1 MKKSAFYKKEN
12 HQSNNKDNETKKEV
26 SFADSESSFKNKER
40 KLKSKKI
47 TKKEEEEIEVI
58 MEIKE
63 ENSDEENT
71 LRDKRYLIGDMSS
84 HSSEE
89 DLNYEIEEK
98 LDLKGTIQKAKIHS
112 NAKKILNSPEIFDI
126 NNPIVFCSDCYL
138 PVETKG
144 YVEKYNY
151 WISPKELYKCGY
163 GLYLFF
169 VFQWYL
175 IINLL
180 ALIIICSI
188 PYMIFSKKYADKLYD
203 YCTEFYNEDK
213 NNLNGFETNNE
224 NCTYFIKNNKNSQY
238 NSFDWMNKY
247 SGEVMLFYIN
257 ILEEFATKKQI
268 DDIVLNFNLISFIT
282 LFILFIVNLLF
293 VSITSIL
300 VTEIDFTNISVSD
313 YACMVSEIPKNLNA
327 KAIESYLKYK
337 DSRPI
342 HEINLT
348 YKLSEIEK
356 LKKRYLYL
364 NSIENK
370 RESQIEQYY
379 NEGILCFKKKK
390 EYSALYKEKNEIIK
404 TIEKLENDYSIDNF
418 NGVAFLTFN
427 YIKDAKKYAKVY
439 PNSFIIR
446 CLKNSKRRFLYCCCS
461 CCLSEKYKNN
471 LKKKFK
477 LVVHLSPE
485 PEDIIFEHLEYTFP
499 KRVLRTIILFFF
511 SLLLTGISFGIVVLL
526 NYYQYKQEKKM
537 KNKYIIKYVLSF
549 LIAIVVSSINKLI
562 RLLFTKF
569 SDYEKPWTY
578 TNKYLFTSIKLT
590 LLSFTN
596 SAIVPLVSNGIQFG
610 WEKHHML
617 VNNMFV
623 MFLCD
628 SILSPLI
635 SITCF
640 DLLINKLNLWFFIT
654 RKYKNEVVELPIS
667 QRELNRYFESPDMQI
682 SNQYSNLAKI
692 ILMTFFYVPIFPI
705 GPIIAFIG
713 VVLNYFVEKYKC
725 LFIYKRPE
733 KLNEEITFFY
743 VDFFVMAFF
752 AWAVGNYIFF
762 AGTHSSN
769 FYELFI
775 IIFYGVLIIIPYNG
789 FIRNLDILK
798 VSKSQNKLSYEDA
811 YFNFN
816 VDYQRL
822 NPKTQIEGA
831 KNFIDRIVK
840 NDLITKEIG
849 EEIKNKLTPKTLKS
863 LYFLTRQTSDF
874 KSDFI
879 RSNCLVG
886 LEHLIGDHSDRS
898 MINENK
904 EVMKNIMTV
913 GTFFNNLGV
922 VMNDKGNKL
931 SIDSNFLFN
940 NNNLNNI
947 HPSFSKVY
955 TQMARTK
962 IERTYS
968 NKISQPKKK
977 NKENQNHNIIN
988 SEIDENLSEEN
999 I

>member
-1 MKKSAFYKKEN
+1 M
-12 HQSNNKDNETKKEV
+12 
-26 SFADSESSFKNKER
+26 
-40 KLKSKKI
+40 
-47 TKKEEEEIEVI
+47 
-58 MEIKE
+58 
-63 ENSDEENT
+63 
-71 LRDKRYLIGDMSS
+71 
-84 HSSEE
+84 
-89 DLNYEIEEK
+89 
-98 LDLKGTIQKAKIHS
+98 
-112 NAKKILNSPEIFDI
+112 
-126 NNPIVFCSDCYL
+126 
-138 PVETKG
+138 
-144 YVEKYNY
+144 
-151 WISPKELYKCGY
+151 
-163 GLYLFF
+163 
-169 VFQWYL
+169 
-175 IINLL
+175 
-180 ALIIICSI
+180 
-188 PYMIFSKKYADKLYD
+188 
-203 YCTEFYNEDK
+203 
-213 NNLNGFETNNE
+213 
-224 NCTYFIKNNKNSQY
+224 
-238 NSFDWMNKY
+238 
-247 SGEVMLFYIN
+247 
-257 ILEEFATKKQI
+257 
-268 DDIVLNFNLISFIT
+268 
-282 LFILFIVNLLF
+282 
-293 VSITSIL
+293 
-300 VTEIDFTNISVSD
+300 
-313 YACMVSEIPKNLNA
+313 
-327 KAIESYLKYK
+327 
-337 DSRPI
+337 
-342 HEINLT
+342 
-348 YKLSEIEK
+348 
-356 LKKRYLYL
+356 
-364 NSIENK
+364 
-370 RESQIEQYY
+370 
-379 NEGILCFKKKK
+379 
-390 EYSALYKEKNEIIK
+390 
-404 TIEKLENDYSIDNF
+404 
-418 NGVAFLTFN
+418 
-427 YIKDAKKYAKVY
+427 
-439 PNSFIIR
+439 
-446 CLKNSKRRFLYCCCS
+446 KNSKRRFLYCCCS
-461 CCLSEKYKNN
+461 CCLSEEYKNN

-898 MINENK
+898 MYNENK

-977 NKENQNHNIIN
+977 NEENQNHNIII
-988 SEIDENLSEEN
+988 SEMDENLSEEN